1 MSDDILVDPDTPHP
15 KGRIDK
21 IVEALPMPVRKL
33 GWDITLSAFFNAC
46 AYVSHTLPALVGS
59 EGTVMDVVEKSADSL
74 AHGTLKMAIGIT
86 AGRHLGGLFGMAAD
100 KMGDRTDSKY
110 RRAFAAAGAVL
121 AAPAYFLYESGA
133 WIPAAQRAVLLFDI
147 ALHSVLG

>member
-1 MSDDILVDPDTPHP
+1 MSDIIIDPDTPHP
-15 KGRIDK
+15 KGRIDR
-21 IVEALPMPVRKL
+21 IVEALPVPVRKL

-46 AYVSHTLPALVGS
+46 AYVSHTLPSLVGS
-59 EGTVMDVVEKSADSL
+59 ESTVTAVVQKSLESL
-74 AHGTLKMAIGIT
+74 AHGTLEMAIGIT

-121 AAPAYFLYESGA
+121 AAPAYFIYESGV
-133 WIPAAQRAVLLFDI
+133 WIPVADRALQLANI
-147 ALHSVLG
+147 ALYSIMR